1 MPTEILIAGKLP
13 QFTLDKLE
21 GSFTCHRLR
30 EAPDRAKLLADISER
45 VRGIAT
51 TGFDGASAEL
61 IAALPRLEV
70 ISCFGVG
77 VDAINLPAA
86 RARGITVTNT
96 PDVLNDDV
104 ADLGVGLMLSAARAI
119 PQGDRYVRA
128 GRWEAEG
135 MMPLQTKFSGK
146 TVGILGL
153 GRIGKVIARRCE
165 AFDCSILYH
174 GRNPQDGV
182 AYRYYADLV
191 EMARD
196 ADFLCAICPGGEAT
210 RNIVNRP
217 VLEALGPKGILV
229 NVARGSVVD
238 ADALIAVL
246 KEGKL
251 GGAALDVFPDEP
263 RVPPALLDFPN
274 VIVQP
279 HVASAT
285 IETRTAMGDLTVEN
299 LELHFAG
306 KPVRTPV

>member
-21 GSFTCHRLR
+21 AQFTCHRLW
-30 EAPDRAKLLADISER
+30 EADDRSAFIEDLAPR
-45 VRGIAT
+45 VTGIAT

-61 IAALPRLEV
+61 IASLPKLEI

-77 VDAINLPAA
+77 VDAIDLNAA
-86 RARGITVTNT
+86 KQRNIVVANT

-104 ADLGVGLMLSAARAI
+104 ADLGVALMLAAARAI
-119 PQGDRYVRA
+119 PQGDSYVRA

-135 MMPLQTKFSGK
+135 MMALQTKFSGK

-165 AFDCSILYH
+165 AFDCTILYH
-174 GRNPQDGV
+174 GRSKQADV
-182 AYRYYADLV
+182 SYRFYDDLTA
-191 EMARD
+191 MARD

-217 VLEALGPKGILV
+217 VLEALGPRGILV

-238 ADALIAVL
+238 ADDLAAVL
-246 KEGKL
+246 REEKL
-251 GGAALDVFPDEP
+251 GGAALDVFPEEP
-263 RVPPALLDFPN
+263 SVPSALLEFPN

-285 IETRTAMGDLTVEN
+285 IETRTAMGDLTIEN
-299 LELHFAG
+299 LVLHFEG
-306 KPVRTPV
+306 KQVKTPV

>member
-1 MPTEILIAGKLP
+1 MPTEVLIAGKLP

-21 GSFTCHRLR
+21 GRFTCHRLR
-30 EAPDRAKLLADISER
+30 EAPDRGKLLAEIAER

-61 IAALPRLEV
+61 IAALPKLEI

-165 AFDCSILYH
+165 AFDCTILYH

-182 AYRYYADLV
+182 AYRYCADLV

-210 RNIVNRP
+210 RNIVDRP

-238 ADALIAVL
+238 ETALIEAL
-246 KEGKL
+246 QSGAL
-251 GGAALDVFPDEP
+251 GGAGLDVYEAEP
-263 RVPPALLDFPN
+263 RVPSALRELNN
-274 VIVQP
+274 VVLLP
-279 HVASAT
+279 HIGSASE
-285 IETRTAMGDLTVEN
+285 ETRLQMEQRVLANLQAFIERGELLTP
-299 LELHFAG
+299 L
-306 KPVRTPV
+306 